1 MANVLG
7 VGIAT
12 LDIINELDHYPAEDS
27 EQRALSQRVELGGNV
42 ANSLRVLRQ
51 FGHPAEFAGV
61 LAEDADGRRIAD
73 LMDHY
78 GVDTRPARRVEGHA
92 PTSYITVNR
101 ATGSRTIV
109 HYRDLPEF
117 DLGAFMAID
126 PSTYDW
132 LHFEARACDE
142 TAAMLA
148 LARARATDQ
157 PISLEV
163 EKDRPDL
170 DQLWSFPD
178 IIFFSAAFARGRGFD
193 QPAGF
198 LREARDWAPHAIL
211 VLGWGSGGAW
221 LSRPTDAEPAHVPAK
236 SVDTVIDSIAAGD
249 TLIAGFIHARAQ
261 GLGSLESLELAVR
274 LAERK
279 LTQTG
284 LAGLGPDDPVADPG
298 LLCRLDDLEPVDA
311 LGIWPRGRVA
321 SDSGPAPLIV
331 VRDGERVCAWR
342 NVCPHNGS
350 PLSRD
355 RHGFLETREGERQ
368 LRCNV
373 HQAYFRLDDGLCT
386 AGPCEGQ
393 RLEPVD
399 LERVG
404 NRIYLADPAS
414 RRDARETPQGAL
426 AGKPNGMKDRG

>member
-27 EQRALSQRVELGGNV
+27 EQRAVAQRVELGGNV

-51 FGHPAEFAGV
+51 FGHPVEFAGV

-73 LMDHY
+73 LMDRY
-78 GVDTRPARRVEGHA
+78 GIETRHARRVEGHA

-109 HYRDLPEF
+109 HWRDLPEF
-117 DLGAFMAID
+117 DLGAFMALD

-148 LARARATDQ
+148 LSRARVTDQ

-178 IIFFSAAFARGRGFD
+178 VIFFSRAFAHGRGFEE
-193 QPAGF
+193 PAAF
-198 LREARDWAPHAIL
+198 LREARGWAPQAIL

-221 LSRPTDAEPAHVPAK
+221 LSRPDEAEHAHVPARP
-236 SVDTVIDSIAAGD
+236 VDTVIDSIAAGD
-249 TLIAGFIHARAQ
+249 TLIAGFIHARAR
-261 GLGSLESLELAVR
+261 GAGSLESLEFAVR

-279 LTQTG
+279 LTQAG
-284 LAGLGPDDPVADPG
+284 LAGLGPNDPAADPD
-298 LLCRLDDLEPVDA
+298 LLCRLEDLEPIDA
-311 LGIWPRGRVA
+311 IGVWPQGRE
-321 SDSGPAPLIV
+321 SGGPAPLIV

-350 PLSRD
+350 PLSRE
-355 RHGFLETREGERQ
+355 RHDFLETREGERQ

-373 HQAYFRLDDGLCT
+373 HQAFFQLDDGLCT

-393 RLEPVD
+393 RLESVA
-399 LERVG
+399 LERVD
-404 NRIYLADPAS
+404 NRIYLADPAPHG
-414 RRDARETPQGAL
+414 DAPTADSGDPW
-426 AGKPNGMKDRG
+426 RGNAQR

>member
-12 LDIINELDHYPAEDS
+12 LDIINELDHYPTEDS
-27 EQRALSQRVELGGNV
+27 EQRALAQRVELGGNV
-42 ANSLRVLRQ
+42 ANSLRILRQ

-73 LMDHY
+73 LMDRY
-78 GVDTRPARRVEGHA
+78 GVDTRHARRVEGHA
-92 PTSYITVNR
+92 PTSYITLNR

-117 DLGAFMAID
+117 DLGSFMAID
-126 PSTYDW
+126 PCRYDW

-148 LARARATDQ
+148 LVRARITDQ

-178 IIFFSAAFARGRGFD
+178 IIFFSAAFARGRGFEE
-193 QPAGF
+193 PAAF
-198 LREARDWAPHAIL
+198 LREARGWAPQAIL

-221 LSRPTDAEPAHVPAK
+221 LSRPTDAEPAHVPAQP
-236 SVDTVIDSIAAGD
+236 VDTIIDSIAAGD
-249 TLIAGFIHARAQ
+249 TLIAGFIHAR
-261 GLGSLESLELAVR
+261 GGGMGSLESLEFAVR

-279 LTQTG
+279 LGQAG
-284 LAGLGPDDPVADPG
+284 LGGLGPDDPAADPD

-311 LGIWPRGRVA
+311 LGVWPRGQEQ
-321 SDSGPAPLIV
+321 SGPGPAPLIV

-355 RHGFLETREGERQ
+355 HHDFLETRDGERQ

-393 RLEPVD
+393 RLEAVD

-404 NRIYLADPAS
+404 NRVYLADRAS
-414 RRDARETPQGAL
+414 RRDEPNSPQAHSPGS
-426 AGKPNGMKDRG
+426 PRG

>member
-27 EQRALSQRVELGGNV
+27 EQRAVSQRVELGGNV

-51 FGHPAEFAGV
+51 FGHPVEFAGV
-61 LAEDADGRRIAD
+61 LPGDADGRRIAD
-73 LMDHY
+73 LMDRY
-78 GVDTRPARRVEGHA
+78 GVDTRHARRVEGHA

-117 DLGAFMAID
+117 DLGSFMAID
-126 PSTYDW
+126 PTTYDW

-148 LARARATDQ
+148 LVRARVTDQ

-163 EKDRPDL
+163 EKDRPEL

-178 IIFFSAAFARGRGFD
+178 LIFFSKAFAGGRGFEE
-193 QPAGF
+193 PAAF
-198 LREARDWAPHAIL
+198 LREVRNWAPQAIL
-211 VLGWGSGGAW
+211 ILGWGNAGAW
-221 LSRPTDAEPAHVPAK
+221 MSRPDETDPAHVPAQP
-236 SVDTVIDSIAAGD
+236 VDTVVDSIAAGD
-249 TLIAGFIHARAQ
+249 TLIAGFIHANARGTGPLA
-261 GLGSLESLELAVR
+261 SLEFAVR

-279 LTQTG
+279 LGQAG
-284 LAGLGPDDPVADPG
+284 LAGLGPSDPAADPD
-298 LLCRLDDLEPVDA
+298 LLCRLGDLDSVDA
-311 LGIWPRGRVA
+311 LGVWPRGGEAR
-321 SDSGPAPLIV
+321 GPAPLIV
-331 VRDGERVCAWR
+331 IRDGERVCAWR

-350 PLSRD
+350 PLSRE
-355 RHGFLETREGERQ
+355 RHDFLETREGERQ

-373 HQAYFRLDDGLCT
+373 HQAYFRLDDGMCI

-393 RLEPVD
+393 KLQPVD
-399 LERVG
+399 LERIG
-404 NRIYLADPAS
+404 NRIYLAGRAS
-414 RRDARETPQGAL
+414 RQEGPELPQEQS
-426 AGKPNGMKDRG
+426 PESPRG

>member
-12 LDIINELDHYPAEDS
+12 LDIINELDHYPTEDS
-27 EQRALSQRVELGGNV
+27 EQRAVSQRVELGGNV

-51 FGHPAEFAGV
+51 FDHPVEFAGV
-61 LAEDADGRRIAD
+61 LTEDADGRRISD
-73 LMDHY
+73 LMDRY
-78 GVDTRPARRVEGHA
+78 GIDTRHARRVEGHA

-109 HYRDLPEF
+109 HWRDLPEF
-117 DLGAFMAID
+117 DLGSFMALD
-126 PSTYDW
+126 PSEYDW

-148 LARARATDQ
+148 LSRARVTDQ

-178 IIFFSAAFARGRGFD
+178 IIFFSKAFAGGRGFD
-193 QPAGF
+193 EPAAF
-198 LREARDWAPHAIL
+198 LREARGWAPQAIL

-221 LSRPTDAEPAHVPAK
+221 LSRPDEAEPAHVPAQP
-236 SVDTVIDSIAAGD
+236 VDTIIDSIAAGD
-249 TLIAGFIHARAQ
+249 TLIAGFIHARAR
-261 GLGSLESLELAVR
+261 GMGSLESLEFAVR

-279 LTQTG
+279 LGQAG
-284 LAGLGPDDPVADPG
+284 LAGLGPNDPAADPD

-311 LGIWPRGRVA
+311 LGVWPRGDEAARG
-321 SDSGPAPLIV
+321 GPAPLIV
-331 VRDGERVCAWR
+331 ARDGERVCAWR

-350 PLSRD
+350 PLSRE
-355 RHGFLETREGERQ
+355 RHDFLETREGERQ

-399 LERVG
+399 LERIG
-404 NRIYLADPAS
+404 NRIYLADRAS
-414 RRDARETPQGAL
+414 RRDEQERPQEHSSGNPQG
-426 AGKPNGMKDRG
+426 

>member
-51 FGHPAEFAGV
+51 FGHPVEFAGV
-61 LAEDADGRRIAD
+61 LAEDADGRRIGD
-73 LMDHY
+73 LMDRY
-78 GVDTRPARRVEGHA
+78 GIDTRHARRVEGHA

-109 HYRDLPEF
+109 HWRDLPEF

-126 PSTYDW
+126 PSEYDW

-148 LARARATDQ
+148 LSRSRVTDQ

-163 EKDRPDL
+163 EKDRPEL

-193 QPAGF
+193 EPATF
-198 LREARDWAPHAIL
+198 LREARGWAPQAIL

-221 LSRPTDAEPAHVPAK
+221 LSRPGDTEPVQVPAQP
-236 SVDTVIDSIAAGD
+236 VDTVVDSIAAGD
-249 TLIAGFIHARAQ
+249 TLIAGFIHARVRGMGAQ
-261 GLGSLESLELAVR
+261 ESLEFAAR

-279 LTQTG
+279 LAQTG
-284 LAGLGPDDPVADPG
+284 LAGLGPKDPAADPD
-298 LLCRLDDLEPVDA
+298 LLCRLDDLEPLDA
-311 LGIWPRGRVA
+311 LGVWPRGREQG
-321 SDSGPAPLIV
+321 GPAPLIV
-331 VRDGERVCAWR
+331 VREGERVCAWR

-350 PLSRD
+350 PLSRQ
-355 RHGFLETREGERQ
+355 RHDFLETRDGERQ

-399 LERVG
+399 LKRIG
-404 NRIYLADPAS
+404 DRIYLADRAD
-414 RRDARETPQGAL
+414 RRDPAASSGTPA
-426 AGKPNGMKDRG
+426 DRGHLRGRTQP

>member
-1 MANVLG
+1 MTNVLG

-51 FGHPAEFAGV
+51 FGHPSDFAGV
-61 LAEDADGRRIAD
+61 LADDPDGRRIAE
-73 LMDHY
+73 LMDRY
-78 GVDTRPARRVEGHA
+78 GVDTRHARHVEGHA
-92 PTSYITVNR
+92 PTSYITANR

-117 DLGAFMAID
+117 DLGSFMAID
-126 PSTYDW
+126 PSRYDW

-148 LARARATDQ
+148 LARAQVSDQ

-163 EKDRPDL
+163 EKDRDQL

-178 IIFFSAAFARGRGFD
+178 VIFLSRAFAGERGFGD
-193 QPAGF
+193 PAAC
-198 LREARDWAPHAIL
+198 LAEARGWAPQAIL

-221 LSRPTDAEPAHVPAK
+221 LSLPDETEPTHVPAEP
-236 SVDTVIDSIAAGD
+236 VDTIVDSIAAGD
-249 TLIAGFIHARAQ
+249 TLIAGFIHARSR
-261 GLGSLESLELAVR
+261 GRGSRESLEFAAR

-279 LTQTG
+279 LVQAG
-284 LAGLGPDDPVADPG
+284 LAGLGPEDPAADPR
-298 LLCRLDDLEPVDA
+298 LLCRLEDLEDVDA
-311 LGIWPRGRVA
+311 LGVWPGGR
-321 SDSGPAPLIV
+321 SQGPAPLIV
-331 VRDGERVCAWR
+331 TREGEQVCAWR

-350 PLSRD
+350 PLSRE
-355 RHGFLETREGERQ
+355 RHDFLETREGRRE

-373 HQAYFRLDDGLCT
+373 HQAYFRLADGLCT

-393 RLEPVD
+393 RLEPVELKRID
-399 LERVG
+399 
-404 NRIYLADPAS
+404 NRFYLAD
-414 RRDARETPQGAL
+414 R
-426 AGKPNGMKDRG
+426 

>member
-27 EQRALSQRVELGGNV
+27 EQRALAQRVELGGNV

-51 FGHPAEFAGV
+51 FGHPCDFAGV
-61 LAEDADGRRIAD
+61 LAEDADGRRISD
-73 LMDHY
+73 LMDRY
-78 GVDTRPARRVEGHA
+78 GVDTRHARRVDGHA

-117 DLGAFMAID
+117 DLGAFMALD
-126 PSTYDW
+126 PSQYDW

-148 LARARATDQ
+148 LCRSQVTDQ

-163 EKDRPDL
+163 EKDRPAL

-178 IIFFSAAFARGRGFD
+178 VIFFSAAFARGRGFD
-193 QPAGF
+193 QPAAF
-198 LREARDWAPHAIL
+198 MREARGWAPQAIL

-221 LSRPTDAEPAHVPAK
+221 LSRPDEVEPAHVPAQP
-236 SVDTVIDSIAAGD
+236 VDTIIDSIAAGD
-249 TLIAGFIHARAQ
+249 TLIAGFIHARVR
-261 GLGSLESLELAVR
+261 GMGSLESLEFAVR

-279 LTQTG
+279 LAQAG
-284 LAGLGPDDPVADPG
+284 LAGLGPDDPAADPG

-311 LGIWPRGRVA
+311 LGIWPQGRE
-321 SDSGPAPLIV
+321 SSGGPAPLIV
-331 VRDGERVCAWR
+331 VREGERVCAWR

-355 RHGFLETREGERQ
+355 RHDFLETREGERQ

-399 LERVG
+399 LEQIG
-404 NRIYLADPAS
+404 NRLYLADRAT
-414 RRDARETPQGAL
+414 RRDERKTPSGAL

>member
-27 EQRALSQRVELGGNV
+27 EQRAASQRVELGGNV

-51 FGHPAEFAGV
+51 FGHRTEFAGV
-61 LAEDADGRRIAD
+61 LADDPDGRRIDD
-73 LMDHY
+73 LLDRY
-78 GVDTRPARRVEGHA
+78 GIDTRHARRVEGHA

-109 HYRDLPEF
+109 HWRDLPEF
-117 DLGAFMAID
+117 DLGSFMAID
-126 PSTYDW
+126 PTEYDW

-148 LARARATDQ
+148 LVRARVTDQ
-157 PISLEV
+157 PVSLEV
-163 EKDRPDL
+163 EKDRPEL

-178 IIFFSAAFARGRGFD
+178 IIFFSAAFARERGFEE
-193 QPAGF
+193 PATF
-198 LREARDWAPHAIL
+198 LHEARQWAPRAIL

-221 LSRPTDAEPAHVPAK
+221 LLRPDDEQPAHVPAQP
-236 SVDTVIDSIAAGD
+236 VDTIIDSIAAGD
-249 TLIAGFIHARAQ
+249 TLIAGFIHARASGQ
-261 GLGSLESLELAVR
+261 GSLESLEFAVR

-279 LTQTG
+279 LTQAG
-284 LAGLGPDDPVADPG
+284 LAGLGPNDPVADPD
-298 LLCRLDDLEPVDA
+298 LLCRLDDLEPLDA
-311 LGIWPRGRVA
+311 LGVWPSGRTA
-321 SDSGPAPLIV
+321 SGEPAPLIV
-331 VRDGERVCAWR
+331 VRDGERVAAWR

-350 PLSRD
+350 PLSRE
-355 RHGFLETREGERQ
+355 RHDFLEAHEGERQ

-373 HQAYFRLDDGLCT
+373 HQAYFRLGDGLCT

-393 RLEPVD
+393 RLEAVD
-399 LERVG
+399 VRRVD
-404 NRIYLADPAS
+404 NRIYLADRVDPRGEGQRNEG
-414 RRDARETPQGAL
+414 RRT
-426 AGKPNGMKDRG
+426 KSDRQ

>member
-1 MANVLG
+1 MPNVLG

-27 EQRALSQRVELGGNV
+27 EQRALAQRVELGGNV
-42 ANSLRVLRQ
+42 ANTLRVLRQ
-51 FGHPAEFAGV
+51 FGHPVEFGGV
-61 LAEDADGRRIAD
+61 LADDADGRRIAD
-73 LMDHY
+73 LMDRY
-78 GVDTRPARRVEGHA
+78 GVDSRHARRVDGHA

-101 ATGSRTIV
+101 TTGSRTIV

-117 DLGAFMAID
+117 DLGSFMAID
-126 PSTYDW
+126 PCRYDW

-148 LARARATDQ
+148 LVRARVTDQ
-157 PISLEV
+157 PVSLEV
-163 EKDRPDL
+163 EKDRPEL

-178 IIFFSAAFARGRGFD
+178 IIFFSAAFACGRGFEE
-193 QPAGF
+193 PATF
-198 LREARDWAPHAIL
+198 LREARNWAPQAIL

-221 LSRPTDAEPAHVPAK
+221 LSRPDETEPAHVPPQP
-236 SVDTVIDSIAAGD
+236 VDTVIDSIAAGD
-249 TLIAGFIHARAQ
+249 TLIAGFIHARAR
-261 GLGSLESLELAVR
+261 GMGSLGSLEFAVR

-279 LTQTG
+279 LGQAG
-284 LAGLGPDDPVADPG
+284 LAGLGPNDPAADPD

-311 LGIWPRGRVA
+311 LGVWPQGSEARGA
-321 SDSGPAPLIV
+321 APLIV

-350 PLSRD
+350 PLSRE
-355 RHGFLETREGERQ
+355 RHDFLETSEGERQ

-373 HQAYFRLDDGLCT
+373 HQAHFRLDDGLCI

-399 LERVG
+399 LERTG
-404 NRIYLADPAS
+404 NRIYLAGRAT
-414 RRDARETPQGAL
+414 RRDGQERPQEHS
-426 AGKPNGMKDRG
+426 PESPRG